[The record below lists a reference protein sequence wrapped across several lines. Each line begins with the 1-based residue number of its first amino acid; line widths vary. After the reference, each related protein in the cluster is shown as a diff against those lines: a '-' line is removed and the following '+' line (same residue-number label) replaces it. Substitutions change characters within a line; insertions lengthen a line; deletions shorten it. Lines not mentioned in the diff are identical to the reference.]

1 MGKLKTNRSAAKRFS
16 VSKTGKVKHK
26 KAYLRHLLSSK
37 GRARKRHL
45 RQPVQEGKRIGF
57 DEGMD
62 PALDQFQRI
71 QADWQPDPKNPT
83 VYVQGPRWGFARM

>member
-45 RQPVQEGKRIGF
+45 RQPNILN
-57 DEGMD
+57 
-62 PALDQFQRI
+62 A
-71 QADWQPDPKNPT
+71 AD
-83 VYVQGPRWGFARM
+83 ARNIRRLVPYL

>member
-45 RQPVQEGKRIGF
+45 RQPGVLN
-57 DEGMD
+57 
-62 PALDQFQRI
+62 A
-71 QADWQPDPKNPT
+71 AD
-83 VYVQGPRWGFARM
+83 ARNMRRLVPYL

>member
-45 RQPVQEGKRIGF
+45 RR
-57 DEGMD
+57 
-62 PALDQFQRI
+62 PAILNATD
-71 QADWQPDPKNPT
+71 
-83 VYVQGPRWGFARM
+83 ARNVRKLIPYL

>member
-26 KAYLRHLLSSK
+26 RAYLRHLLSSK

-45 RQPVQEGKRIGF
+45 RR
-57 DEGMD
+57 
-62 PALDQFQRI
+62 PAILNATD
-71 QADWQPDPKNPT
+71 
-83 VYVQGPRWGFARM
+83 ARNVRKLIPYL

>member
-26 KAYLRHLLSSK
+26 RAYLRHLLSAK

-45 RQPVQEGKRIGF
+45 RR
-57 DEGMD
+57 
-62 PALDQFQRI
+62 PAILNATD
-71 QADWQPDPKNPT
+71 
-83 VYVQGPRWGFARM
+83 ARNVRKLIPYL

>member
-45 RQPVQEGKRIGF
+45 RRPGVLNAV
-57 DEGMD
+57 D
-62 PALDQFQRI
+62 
-71 QADWQPDPKNPT
+71 
-83 VYVQGPRWGFARM
+83 ARKMRRLVPYL

>member
-45 RQPVQEGKRIGF
+45 RRPNI
-57 DEGMD
+57 
-62 PALDQFQRI
+62 LNT
-71 QADWQPDPKNPT
+71 ADTRNIRRLVP
-83 VYVQGPRWGFARM
+83 YL

>member
-45 RQPVQEGKRIGF
+45 RR
-57 DEGMD
+57 
-62 PALDQFQRI
+62 
-71 QADWQPDPKNPT
+71 PT
-83 VYVQGPRWGFARM
+83 ILNATDARNVRKLIPYL